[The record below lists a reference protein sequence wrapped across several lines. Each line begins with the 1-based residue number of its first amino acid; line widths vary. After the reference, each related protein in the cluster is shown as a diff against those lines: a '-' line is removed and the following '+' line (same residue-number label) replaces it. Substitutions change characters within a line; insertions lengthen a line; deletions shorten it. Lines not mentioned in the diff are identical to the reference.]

1 MFVLFS
7 FFFFEGEGGGGV
19 MLKHA
24 SLFLF
29 GLNTVH
35 KQLSIPGCQ
44 LFYKECLFNFII
56 FGMAMHKNRKI
67 WATRA
72 KSLKSYTGS
81 AILNPS

>member
-1 MFVLFS
+1 M
-7 FFFFEGEGGGGV
+7 GGGEGV

-35 KQLSIPGCQ
+35 KQSSIPGYQ

-67 WATRA
+67 
-72 KSLKSYTGS
+72 
-81 AILNPS
+81 